1 MNCYIDTITIYKET
15 ITTPLLNN
23 SLAMWKFYK
32 KADKAEEHFFIR
44 YQGIT
49 CRYYPHRYGIEQLRI
64 TCSVPKLLKGNNLYP
79 INMNNLDM
87 VLYQKVSR
95 ILMDIVTLTP
105 ATDYDISIWEV
116 SRLDLFLLHR
126 INPKQRKWYLNAYS
140 KLSIGSY
147 IPYQHKNTFY
157 LNSTIK
163 RHRAAGTVVRI
174 YPKLQ
179 ELHDTSPFATIPSA
193 IEKDFEY
200 YMELNDELHD
210 YIRLEFQFRRQTLRY
225 FFHHATSVTVADVIQ
240 EQFQIERIN
249 RMLERLGLH
258 RPIIGRKRMKEQ
270 LALIFT
276 KQPTRQRAGQY
287 ISLINARGTYQ
298 QTIRN
303 QFSEGQIRYI
313 RQKLHQ
319 HNLHTVISEF
329 EDLEPIERLE

>member
-1 MNCYIDTITIYKET
+1 MTV
-15 ITTPLLNN
+15 TPSLIN
-23 SLAMWKFYK
+23 SIAQWKFYK

-49 CRYYPHRYGIEQLRI
+49 CRYYPHRYGVEQLWI
-64 TCSVPKLLKGNNLYP
+64 ALSVPKLLKGNNLYP
-79 INMNNLDM
+79 INMDNLDM

-95 ILMDIVTLTP
+95 ILMDIITVKPT
-105 ATDYDISIWEV
+105 TDYDISTWEV

-140 KLSIGSY
+140 RLFLGSY

-157 LNSTIK
+157 LNSTLK
-163 RHRAAGTVVRI
+163 KHKAAGTVVRI

-179 ELHDTSPFATIPSA
+179 EQCDTSPFATIPSA

-200 YMELNDELHD
+200 YMKLNDSLHD
-210 YIRLEFQFRRQTLRY
+210 YIRLEFQFRRQILRY
-225 FFHHATSVTVADVIQ
+225 FFHHAKSVTVADVIQ

-249 RMLERLGLH
+249 RMIERLGLH
-258 RPIIGRKRMKEQ
+258 RPIISRKHMKEQ
-270 LALIFT
+270 LHLIFT
-276 KQPTRQRAGQY
+276 KQPTRQRAGHY
-287 ISLINARGTYQ
+287 ISLMNARGTYP
-298 QTIRN
+298 QTIHK

-329 EDLEPIERLE
+329 EDLEPVERLE